1 MSRSWNHSLC
11 LGGEGRE
18 GDGADP
24 TQGGTAPALPAAR
37 GYWVRCRPWGTWA
50 PSQVSGNC
58 TPGAGGLGGPA
69 GGPATVRGALPTPP
83 WDRTKNCVRDTAWG
97 FASLGSDHPFGN
109 RGAAGPGQPRCLPSE
124 GALPDSPANG
134 LALVLEGAGT
144 IVLGT
149 MSPGS
154 LQSLGRWG
162 SPEEALPAR
171 PSVFLKAVLG
181 SPHNPH

>member
-1 MSRSWNHSLC
+1 MARTPPRA
-11 LGGEGRE
+11 GR
-18 GDGADP
+18 P
-24 TQGGTAPALPAAR
+24 PLPAAR
-37 GYWVRCRPWGTWA
+37 GYLVRCCPWGTWA

-58 TPGAGGLGGPA
+58 TPGAGGLGGPE
-69 GGPATVRGALPTPP
+69 GGPAAVRGALPSPFP
-83 WDRTKNCVRDTAWG
+83 WVMNKNCVWDTARG
-97 FASLGSDHPFGN
+97 FATLGSGHPFGN
-109 RGAAGPGQPRCLPSE
+109 GAAGPQQPRCLPAE
-124 GALPDSPANG
+124 GALPDSSANG

-144 IVLGT
+144 IVQGT

-171 PSVFLKAVLG
+171 PSVFLKAFLG